1 MSAAGKL
8 RRAMKLHL
16 LRTTAA
22 LLAVVVL
29 AALSR
34 AQSIC
39 HSLNDTGTF
48 LNTVSTGNA
57 FFAIRVDLPASTTVS
72 RVELF
77 TGEVTAL
84 HQVDLWSHDTST
96 GKPLALLG
104 SGPFPIAPTNAWQ
117 GADLA
122 TPVALTGG
130 QTYWIVWR
138 AALGAQASLDLVGAS
153 PGPLW
158 TISVDGGT
166 TWFTPVQSND
176 RQWKYRLIGSC
187 LTPPTSY
194 CTAGTT
200 TNGCNALLT
209 STGIPSAS
217 ASSGFVVTAS
227 SVEGQKQG
235 LFFYSLSGAQSQ
247 PWGAGS
253 SFLCVQPPSQRGPIG
268 TSGGT
273 TNACDGSLSLD
284 WNAFRASSPTIL
296 GAPFQGGE
304 TVWIQAWFRDP
315 PAPKSTSLS
324 NALTFTVAP

>member
-8 RRAMKLHL
+8 PRAMKLHL
-16 LRTTAA
+16 LRTVAA
-22 LLAVVVL
+22 LVTLAL
-29 AALSR
+29 FPARAL

-39 HSLNDTGTF
+39 HALNDTPTF

-57 FFAIRVDLPASTTVS
+57 WFAIRVDLPASTTVA

-96 GKPLALLG
+96 GKPLAPLG
-104 SGPFPIAPTNAWQ
+104 SGPFPITLTNAWQ
-117 GADLA
+117 GANLTA
-122 TPVALTGG
+122 PVALTGG

-138 AALGAQASLDLVGAS
+138 AALGAQASLDLVGTS

-158 TISVDGGT
+158 TISVDGAT

-176 RQWKYRLIGSC
+176 RQWKYRLVGSC
-187 LTPPTSY
+187 VTPPASY

-200 TNGCNALLT
+200 TNGCNATLA
-209 STGIPSAS
+209 STGVPSAS
-217 ASSGFVVTAS
+217 ATSGFVVTAS
-227 SVEGQKQG
+227 QVEGQKQG
-235 LFFYSLSGAQSQ
+235 LFFYSLSGAQAQ
-247 PWGAGS
+247 PWGSGT
-253 SFLCVQPPSQRGPIG
+253 SFLCVHPPTQRGPVA

-273 TNACDGSLSLD
+273 SNACDGSLTLD

-304 TVWIQAWFRDP
+304 SVWIQTWFRDP

-324 NALTFTVAP
+324 NALSFTVAP

>member
-1 MSAAGKL
+1 MNL
-8 RRAMKLHL
+8 NL
-16 LRTTAA
+16 LRFAA
-22 LLAVVVL
+22 AFVALAVFP
-29 AALSR
+29 AHAL
-34 AQSIC
+34 AQSTC
-39 HSLNDTGTF
+39 HALNDTTTF

-57 FFAIRVDLPASTTVS
+57 WFALRVDLPASTTVS

-84 HQVDLWSHDTST
+84 HQVDLWSHDAST
-96 GKPLALLG
+96 GKPLTLLG

-122 TPVALTGG
+122 APVALTGG

-138 AALGAQASLDLVGAS
+138 AALGAQASLDLVGTS

-158 TISVDGGT
+158 TISVDSGT
-166 TWFTPVQSND
+166 SWFTPVQSND
-176 RQWKYRLIGSC
+176 RQWKYRLVGSC
-187 LTPPTSY
+187 VTPPTSY

-209 STGIPSAS
+209 STGTPSAS
-217 ASSGFVVTAS
+217 ATSGFVITAS
-227 SVEGQKQG
+227 HVEGQKQG

-253 SFLCVQPPSQRGPIG
+253 SFLCVQPPSQRGPIA

-273 TNACDGSLSLD
+273 TNTCDGTLTLD
-284 WNAFRASSPTIL
+284 WNAFRANSPTIL

-304 TVWIQAWFRDP
+304 NVWIQAWFRDP

-324 NALTFTVAP
+324 DALTFTVAP

>member
-1 MSAAGKL
+1 
-8 RRAMKLHL
+8 MKFHL
-16 LRTTAA
+16 LRFAA
-22 LLAVVVL
+22 AFVALAVLPAHAL
-29 AALSR
+29 A
-34 AQSIC
+34 QTIC

-48 LNTVSTGNA
+48 LNTVSTGSA
-57 FFAIRVDLPASTTVS
+57 WFALRVDLLASTTVS

-84 HQVDLWSHDTST
+84 HQVDLWSHDVST

-122 TPVALTGG
+122 ALVALSGG

-138 AALGAQASLDLVGAS
+138 AALGAQASLDLAGTS

-158 TISVDGGT
+158 TISVDSGT
-166 TWFTPVQSND
+166 SWFTPVQSND
-176 RQWKYRLIGSC
+176 RQWKYRLVGSC

-200 TNGCNALLT
+200 TNGCNATLT
-209 STGIPSAS
+209 STGTPSAS
-217 ASSGFVVTAS
+217 STSGFVITAS
-227 SVEGQKQG
+227 HVEGQKQG

-253 SFLCVQPPSQRGPIG
+253 SFLCVQPPSQRGPIA

-273 TNACDGSLSLD
+273 TNTCDGSFSLD
-284 WNAFRASSPTIL
+284 WNTFRASSPTIL

-304 TVWIQAWFRDP
+304 NVWIQAWFRDP

-324 NALTFTVAP
+324 DALTFTVAP

>member
-1 MSAAGKL
+1 
-8 RRAMKLHL
+8 MKFHL
-16 LRTTAA
+16 LRS
-22 LLAVVVL
+22 L
-29 AALSR
+29 AALVALALFAPR
-34 AQSIC
+34 VPAQSTC
-39 HSLNDTGTF
+39 HSLNDTATF

-57 FFAIRVDLPASTTVS
+57 WFAIRVDLPASTTVT
-72 RVELF
+72 RIELF

-84 HQVDLWSHDTST
+84 HQIDLWIHDVST

-117 GADLA
+117 GANLA
-122 TPVALTGG
+122 APVALTGG

-138 AALGAQASLDLVGAS
+138 AALGAQASLDLVGTS

-158 TISVDGGT
+158 TISVDSGT

-176 RQWKYRLIGSC
+176 RQWKYRLVGSC
-187 LTPPTSY
+187 VTPPTSY

-200 TNGCNALLT
+200 TNGCNATLA

-217 ASSGFVVTAS
+217 ATSGFVITAS
-227 SVEGQKQG
+227 HVEGQKQG

-247 PWGAGS
+247 PWGTGS
-253 SFLCVQPPSQRGPIG
+253 SFLCVQPPSQRGPIA
-268 TSGGT
+268 TSGGS
-273 TNACDGSLSLD
+273 TNACDGSLTLD
-284 WNAFRASSPTIL
+284 WNTFRASSPTIL

-304 TVWIQAWFRDP
+304 SLWIQAWFRDP

-324 NALTFTVAP
+324 NALTFIVAP